1 MAAII
6 GGANI
11 IIQKCIA
18 DSNHYLMAFF
28 LSRVFMIGFMSP
40 VSPLIPD
47 TNRVLVSKK
56 LLKLVTLGLLDV
68 AGFFAWY
75 MGLRVG
81 LVSMVSPIALSSPA
95 VTVVIAHIFLKERV
109 RPHQRLSIIAVI
121 AGIAL
126 LSPIS

>member
-1 MAAII
+1 MDRSQQPLLDGVLPLARLHDWFHVP
-6 GGANI
+6 
-11 IIQKCIA
+11 C
-18 DSNHYLMAFF
+18 L
-28 LSRVFMIGFMSP
+28 
-40 VSPLIPD
+40 PLIPD

-68 AGFFAWY
+68 SGFFAWY

>member
-1 MAAII
+1 
-6 GGANI
+6 
-11 IIQKCIA
+11 
-18 DSNHYLMAFF
+18 
-28 LSRVFMIGFMSP
+28 
-40 VSPLIPD
+40 
-47 TNRVLVSKK
+47 
-56 LLKLVTLGLLDV
+56 
-68 AGFFAWY
+68 

-95 VTVVIAHIFLKERV
+95 VTVVIAHVFLKDRV